1 MISETLCVPSVFLDK
16 EQATSLISRQKRNTP
31 STLEQACME
40 KVCSYEEARKFFQ
53 DTYRTVSPLL
63 IPSSFPQTSFAPL
76 FVKRA
81 TVQLQ
86 MFTYAVLFLLQDI
99 FWSVYVGK
107 CIIKR
112 IVHYCLCISTALQLI
127 NFSVFRWR
135 SVRREALQEWSHVF
149 RQRWRL

>member
-1 MISETLCVPSVFLDK
+1 MCPLSFFGQGAGNLLNLPSEEKYTFHSGAGLHGEGVQL
-16 EQATSLISRQKRNTP
+16 RGGQKVLPRHIP
-31 STLEQACME
+31 HGEP
-40 KVCSYEEARKFFQ
+40 
-53 DTYRTVSPLL
+53 TVNPLL
-63 IPSSFPQTSFAPL
+63 ISSNLLCAS
-76 FVKRA
+76 VRKEKA

-149 RQRWRL
+149 RQCWRL